1 MERDNRIDTLKGVLI
16 SFVVLGHCLLWGGQK
31 SVFANWIY
39 LFHMPFFVFLSGYL
53 THANSH
59 SFWKGVLSVAESYI
73 VYQLLK
79 GFLLGYSSI
88 ALLTTPAPM
97 MWYLFAL
104 IIWRCLYYLWNN
116 IIEDKSKKLRS
127 NLNIIMAVV
136 WVALGLFVGLFC
148 QFGKVF
154 ALSRIVVFAPFFWF
168 GTMAQEYDFISFCK
182 KIPRWT
188 ALLIL
193 VATLGFIVWL
203 TPQGRLDVRETVRC
217 VKCYDMIGGTMI
229 GLAGRTAY
237 YVLAI
242 VISIALTTL
251 VIENKIISRIGK
263 NSLKYYLFH
272 GVILMF
278 MSFFNVPW
286 TWWLSVSYFVV
297 IMTCI
302 YLINKTK
309 LSDFAIRPVH
319 FLNGVINK
327 KQNNNG

>member
-88 ALLTTPAPM
+88 ALLMTPAPM

-154 ALSRIVVFAPFFWF
+154 ALSRIIVFAPFFWF

-203 TPQGRLDVRETVRC
+203 TPQGWLDVRETVRC

-229 GLAGRTAY
+229 GLTGRTAY

-263 NSLKYYLFH
+263 DSLKYYLFH

-286 TWWLSVSYFVV
+286 TWWFSVSYFVV

-309 LSDFAIRPVH
+309 LSDLAIRPVH

-327 KQNNNG
+327 KHNNNG